1 MKVADVMMGTPA
13 SCTETTN
20 LAAAVEI
27 LWERN
32 CGILP
37 VVNPDGKVTG
47 VVTDR
52 DICIAL
58 GTRNRP
64 AAEITVAEVQPAK
77 LFVCKA
83 DDDIHSALATMSGA
97 RVRRLPVLDGN
108 GKLQGILSLDD
119 VVLHAISG
127 GAGRI
132 PDELSSDEVIEHMKR
147 VYQSALPAVARSK
160 SAAA

>member
-1 MKVADVMMGTPA
+1 MAGRCDASCLEAWPNSLRGRRPARSSSPERAPCSQSSGRVLAILVTGEADMKVADVMMGTPA

-32 CGILP
+32 CGIVP

-64 AAEITVAEVQPAK
+64 
-77 LFVCKA
+77 
-83 DDDIHSALATMSGA
+83 
-97 RVRRLPVLDGN
+97 
-108 GKLQGILSLDD
+108 
-119 VVLHAISG
+119 
-127 GAGRI
+127 
-132 PDELSSDEVIEHMKR
+132 
-147 VYQSALPAVARSK
+147 
-160 SAAA
+160 